1 MILQHGVAYVA
12 VLQMVTGRFSPTPE
26 PEHAT
31 LLVLPGLASG
41 IPASPPTS
49 ADPFLD
55 AAARCFARHGIKR
68 TSVQDVARELRVN
81 RATVYRQIGN
91 IDQQVRLL
99 LARDL
104 HRLLASLPATLSEA
118 TGPET
123 IVELLDAIV
132 TYAREHPVLAKVLA
146 DEADLIG
153 PFLVSDMPEL
163 VGRVAAAITPLLD
176 AAMASRVLARRDPVV
191 VAEWVVRVGVSLILA
206 PPPGDLSRFIA
217 ELLVPA
223 LSPSGEN
230 T

>member
-1 MILQHGVAYVA
+1 MASSRSNRRPDPDAG
-12 VLQMVTGRFSPTPE
+12 
-26 PEHAT
+26 AT
-31 LLVLPGLASG
+31 LLALPGLATG
-41 IPASPPTS
+41 IPAPPPAS
-49 ADPFLD
+49 LDPFLD

-81 RATVYRQIGN
+81 RTTVYRQIGN
-91 IDQQVRLL
+91 VDEQVRLL

-104 HRLLASLPATLSEA
+104 HRLLASLPGALSGA
-118 TGPET
+118 SGPEA

-176 AAMASRVLARRDPVV
+176 AAMTAGVLARRDPVV
-191 VAEWVVRVGVSLILA
+191 VAEWVVRLGVSLILA

-223 LSPSGEN
+223 LSPREEN
-230 T
+230 R

>member
-1 MILQHGVAYVA
+1 MGSSRSNPA
-12 VLQMVTGRFSPTPE
+12 SE
-26 PEHAT
+26 SEHAT
-31 LLVLPGLASG
+31 LLALPGLATG
-41 IPASPPTS
+41 IPAPPPATL
-49 ADPFLD
+49 APFLD
-55 AAARCFARHGIKR
+55 AAAVCFARHGIKR

-91 IDQQVRLL
+91 VDQQVRLL

-104 HRLLASLPATLSEA
+104 HRLLASLPGALSGA
-118 TGPET
+118 TGPEA

-132 TYAREHPVLAKVLA
+132 TYAREHPVLVKVLA

-153 PFLVSDMPEL
+153 PFLVSDMPDL

-176 AAMASRVLARRDPVV
+176 AAMAGGLLARRDPVV
-191 VAEWVVRVGVSLILA
+191 VAEWVVRLGVSLILA

-223 LSPSGEN
+223 LSPHEEN

>member
-1 MILQHGVAYVA
+1 MTSSA
-12 VLQMVTGRFSPTPE
+12 SNPE
-26 PEHAT
+26 RAALEGEDAT
-31 LLVLPGLASG
+31 LLALPGLASG
-41 IPASPPTS
+41 IPAPPPAS
-49 ADPFLD
+49 LDPFLD

-91 IDQQVRLL
+91 VDQQVRLL

-104 HRLLASLPATLSEA
+104 HRLLASLPGALDGA
-118 TGPET
+118 TGPEA
-123 IVELLDAIV
+123 IVELLAAIV
-132 TYAREHPVLAKVLA
+132 TFAREHPVLVKVLA

-153 PFLVSDMPEL
+153 PFLVSDLPEL

-176 AAMASRVLARRDPVV
+176 AAMAGGLLARRDPVV
-191 VAEWVVRVGVSLILA
+191 VAEWVVRMGVSLILA

-223 LSPSGEN
+223 LSPHQEMP
-230 T
+230 